1 MPVVLRFFSV
11 LPLWLLH
18 ALGAALGGVA
28 FCASARYRQRFCAHA
43 ALAGYSFGAVR
54 AAVAH
59 AGRMVAE
66 LPRLWLG
73 AAPPRPRGGGGG
85 GVGASAGR
93 WVADLPRLWLG
104 APLPCRLEGG
114 ACVEQA
120 YAAGRGIVYLTPHQ
134 GCFELSAQAA
144 ARRWSAAHG
153 PITVLYRPARQA
165 WLARLMATARNRP
178 GMLAVPTT
186 LAGVRQMLL
195 APRPGEAVGLLPD
208 QVPPAGQGHWA
219 PFFGRDAY
227 TMTLAVRLARQTGAA
242 IVLARSHRAGALR
255 APGLGARFR
264 PPLRAAGS
272 AAGQPVGGRRVA
284 DQPGHG
290 AVDQTMPRAVPL
302 GLCTLQ
308 AAARRG
314 CKPCG
319 AGRMTGHVGGR
330 MKVLLRLGGRLVVPL
345 MRVLAHL
352 PLPVLRGLGWLIGC
366 ILFVLAAPRRRVAL
380 RNLALCYPDACG
392 RQRRQWARETF
403 VAFCQS
409 WLDRSWLWFAPREV
423 VLRRVR
429 LQGALE
435 ELEGSQPAIIFAPHF
450 YGMDAGGSAL
460 ALHTPRA
467 FTSIFSTQPD
477 PAIDAWFRAG
487 RQRFGDVRM
496 LNRSDG
502 VKPIVSSLRQGGLL
516 YLLPDMDF
524 GRNDS
529 LFVPFYGVRAATVP

>member
-178 GMLAVPTT
+178 GMLGVPTTLAGGREMLLGLRRGGAVAAGRSGPGVLAVPTA

-195 APRPGEAVGLLPD
+195 ALRRGEAVGLLPD

-242 IVLARSHRAGALR
+242 IVLARCERLAW
-255 APGLGARFR
+255 
-264 PPLRAAGS
+264 
-272 AAGQPVGGRRVA
+272 GR
-284 DQPGHG
+284 G
-290 AVDQTMPRAVPL
+290 
-302 GLCTLQ
+302 
-308 AAARRG
+308 
-314 CKPCG
+314 
-319 AGRMTGHVGGR
+319 
-330 MKVLLRLGGRLVVPL
+330 
-345 MRVLAHL
+345 
-352 PLPVLRGLGWLIGC
+352 
-366 ILFVLAAPRRRVAL
+366 FVTHFEPLAAP
-380 RNLALCYPDACG
+380 LASPLEAAVLQINQAMEQLI
-392 RQRRQWARETF
+392 RQCPGQSLWGYARYK
-403 VAFCQS
+403 
-409 WLDRSWLWFAPREV
+409 P
-423 VLRRVR
+423 
-429 LQGALE
+429 
-435 ELEGSQPAIIFAPHF
+435 
-450 YGMDAGGSAL
+450 
-460 ALHTPRA
+460 PRA
-467 FTSIFSTQPD
+467 EAAS
-477 PAIDAWFRAG
+477 PAEPGA
-487 RQRFGDVRM
+487 
-496 LNRSDG
+496 
-502 VKPIVSSLRQGGLL
+502 
-516 YLLPDMDF
+516 
-524 GRNDS
+524 
-529 LFVPFYGVRAATVP
+529 